1 MKLEDFSL
9 SQLFLPDPTVPF
21 FSFFLC
27 SLRFSKFFFFICIFY
42 HPPFDTRLT
51 KTRYT
56 NRLSESPITTDQI
69 SCWGKNQKKQQKRV
83 PSPLSLSL
91 SLSPLYSFS
100 LSRSLSNFWRAKYEV
115 VFLWTISSLNFFF
128 LILFYFILY
137 FFAALAILSN
147 SHENIAL
154 EGFSRL
160 FANGFHSVSFIAMTN
175 SWNDEMN
182 VSFFL
187 SSFFFISNDFSFLK
201 LCMPSV
207 IIALYLFLI

>member
-21 FSFFLC
+21 FSFFFLC

-91 SLSPLYSFS
+91 SLSSLLFLS
-100 LSRSLSNFWRAKYEV
+100 LSLFIKFLTRQIWSCFSVDDLLSK
-115 VFLWTISSLNFFF
+115 FFF
-128 LILFYFILY
+128 SHIILFYFI
-137 FFAALAILSN
+137 FFCCAC
-147 SHENIAL
+147 HL
-154 EGFSRL
+154 E
-160 FANGFHSVSFIAMTN
+160 
-175 SWNDEMN
+175 
-182 VSFFL
+182 
-187 SSFFFISNDFSFLK
+187 
-201 LCMPSV
+201 
-207 IIALYLFLI
+207 